1 MLGACVRMVLSFA
14 LWCCLRVFIGGKW
27 WLLFCNF
34 WWLGMSTLVWVGGD
48 VLSVCSLLV
57 GLVCCETCLRFG
69 CRFIV
74 LRMVL
79 RLFVYL
85 LWV

>member
-1 MLGACVRMVLSFA
+1 MLVLGWFCHLLYGVACGFY
-14 LWCCLRVFIGGKW
+14 W
-27 WLLFCNF
+27 WEVVVVICNF
-34 WWLGMSTLVWVGGD
+34 WWLGMSTLVWVDGG
-48 VLSVCSLLV
+48 VLSVWSLLV

>member
-1 MLGACVRMVLSFA
+1 
-14 LWCCLRVFIGGKW
+14 
-27 WLLFCNF
+27 
-34 WWLGMSTLVWVGGD
+34 MSTLVWVDGD

>member
-1 MLGACVRMVLSFA
+1 MVLLA
-14 LWCCLRVFIGGKW
+14 GVYW
-27 WLLFCNF
+27 WEAVVVICNF
-34 WWLGMSTLVWVGGD
+34 WWLGMSTLVWVDGD